1 LPFKRLFFIIISNVL
16 YDILSLKEI
25 TEWSLRA
32 MPLLNIIKQTA
43 MRPHGNSSDDIFN
56 IREFNCSSKKD
67 IYF

>member
-1 LPFKRLFFIIISNVL
+1 MPFKRLFFIIISNVL
-16 YDILSLKEI
+16 YDIVSLKEM

-43 MRPHGNSSDDIFN
+43 MRPYGNSRDDIFN
-56 IREFNCSSKKD
+56 IREFNCPSKKE

>member
-32 MPLLNIIKQTA
+32 MPLLNINIIKQTA

-56 IREFNCSSKKD
+56 IREFNCSS
-67 IYF
+67 